1 MRLRKRYPLDGVL
14 IGVPYTR
21 GIQTFREPTSII
33 LLRPFVCLSVFLT
46 AHFHLYA
53 VELNS
58 ICYIIKT
65 LIRSLQCGIDVLRW
79 FITL

>member
-1 MRLRKRYPLDGVL
+1 MILRKQYPLDGVL

-65 LIRSLQCGIDVLRW
+65 LIRSLQCRIDVSRW